1 MIVVGGFEQQPA
13 SSVLLQPRSLLIFC
27 DQAYEECLH
36 GIDEVSTHSTKD
48 WATCKLAGDSTLCL
62 CASTSLLSSWIG
74 CSDLLQITADEM
86 HGGIANLE
94 WTGLQPGDIVER
106 KGERISLTV
115 RRILKT
121 RKNIL
126 RL

>member
-1 MIVVGGFEQQPA
+1 MALMRYPL
-13 SSVLLQPRSLLIFC
+13 SSPKTGRLVFWPELHIF
-27 DQAYEECLH
+27 
-36 GIDEVSTHSTKD
+36 ISF
-48 WATCKLAGDSTLCL
+48 
-62 CASTSLLSSWIG
+62 TSLLSYRKG

-86 HGGIANLE
+86 HEGVANLE

-106 KGERISLTV
+106 KGERISWTV

-126 RL
+126 LL